1 MNSGLDHFV
10 VGTINT
16 CIYFHAVRLKTM
28 ATFTRKEIAEGIERL
43 GQLAVESGIKIELI
57 LVGGAL
63 MVLRFRARESTRDVD
78 VAIVAPAEVQKVREL
93 ARAVATEHSWPEDW
107 LNDGA
112 KGYLIG
118 LSSGPIVLSAPGIEV
133 RSPDTA
139 QLLAMKLSA
148 WRDDVDINDAA
159 RLLEEIEGGR
169 DEIWREVERYLIP
182 GNELKAQY
190 AYADLWEA
198 QRGKN

>member
-93 ARAVATEHSWPEDW
+93 ARAVATEHGWPEDW

-133 RSPDTA
+133 RSPGTA

-190 AYADLWEA
+190 AYADLWEL
-198 QRGKN
+198 RHGKN

>member
-1 MNSGLDHFV
+1 
-10 VGTINT
+10 
-16 CIYFHAVRLKTM
+16 M
-28 ATFTRKEIAEGIERL
+28 ATFTRREIAEGIERL
-43 GQLAVESGIKIELI
+43 GQLAVDTGIKIELVLI
-57 LVGGAL
+57 GGAL
-63 MVLRFRARESTRDVD
+63 MVLRFGARESTRDVD
-78 VAIVAPAEVQKVREL
+78 VAILAPTDAQKVREL
-93 ARAVATEHSWPEDW
+93 ARRVAEEHGWPEDW

-118 LSSGPIVLSAPGIEV
+118 LSYGPVVLSAPGIEV

-148 WRDDVDINDAA
+148 WRDDVDIDDAS
-159 RLLEEIEGGR
+159 RLLEEIKGGR

-190 AYADLWEA
+190 AYADLWEL

>member
-1 MNSGLDHFV
+1 
-10 VGTINT
+10 
-16 CIYFHAVRLKTM
+16 M

-43 GQLAVESGIKIELI
+43 GQLAVESGIKIELV

-78 VAIVAPAEVQKVREL
+78 VAILAPYDAQRVRDL
-93 ARAVATEHSWPEDW
+93 ARRVAEERGWPEDW

-118 LSSGPIVLSAPGIEV
+118 LSSGPVVLSAPGIEV
-133 RSPDTA
+133 RSPATA

-148 WRDDVDINDAA
+148 WRDDLDINDAA
-159 RLLEEIEGGR
+159 RLLEEIDGGR
-169 DEIWREVERYLIP
+169 DEIWREVERYLTP

-190 AYADLWEA
+190 AYADLWEV
-198 QRGKN
+198 QRGKD

>member
-1 MNSGLDHFV
+1 
-10 VGTINT
+10 
-16 CIYFHAVRLKTM
+16 M

-78 VAIVAPAEVQKVREL
+78 VAIVAPAEVHKVREL
-93 ARAVATEHSWPEDW
+93 ARAVATEYGWPEDW

-133 RSPDTA
+133 RSPGTA

-169 DEIWREVERYLIP
+169 DEIWREVERYLTP

-190 AYADLWEA
+190 AYADLWEL
-198 QRGKN
+198 RHGKN

>member
-1 MNSGLDHFV
+1 M
-10 VGTINT
+10 
-16 CIYFHAVRLKTM
+16 AV
-28 ATFTRKEIAEGIERL
+28 FNRKEIAEGIERL

-78 VAIVAPAEVQKVREL
+78 VAILAPTDAQKVREL
-93 ARAVATEHSWPEDW
+93 ARRVGEEHGWPDDW

-118 LSSGPIVLSAPGIEV
+118 LSSGSIVLSAPGIEV
-133 RSPDTA
+133 RSPATE

-148 WRDDVDINDAA
+148 WRDDVDIADAS
-159 RLLEEIEGGR
+159 RLLEEMKGSR
-169 DEIWREVERYLIP
+169 DEIWREVEPYLIP
-182 GNELKAQY
+182 GNELKARY
-190 AYADLWEA
+190 AYADLWET